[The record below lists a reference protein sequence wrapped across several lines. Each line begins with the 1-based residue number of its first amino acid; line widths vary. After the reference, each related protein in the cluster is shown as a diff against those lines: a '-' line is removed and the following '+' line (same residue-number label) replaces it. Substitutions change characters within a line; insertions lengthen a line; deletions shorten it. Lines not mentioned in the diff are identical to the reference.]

1 MRIGFDVAD
10 LVAPANREEE
20 RTGRLSWKTKWA
32 AGRFGRRV
40 SQAWRTHILYR
51 AATRVS
57 KILQSPKLP

>member
-10 LVAPANREEE
+10 LVAPANWEEE
-20 RTGRLSWKTKWA
+20 GTGRLSWKTKWA

-40 SQAWRTHILYR
+40 SQAWRTHMYN